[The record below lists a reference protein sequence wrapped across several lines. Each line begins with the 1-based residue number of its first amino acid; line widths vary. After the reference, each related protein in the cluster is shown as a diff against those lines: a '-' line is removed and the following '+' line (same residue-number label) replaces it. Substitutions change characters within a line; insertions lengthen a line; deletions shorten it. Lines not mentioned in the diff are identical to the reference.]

1 VPRFH
6 GKTGQVTVN
15 GAVVAGISKWTLDQ
29 TTQKE
34 DVSAFQ
40 DLNVTYVQGL
50 PDAKGTIS
58 GWWDSVSTD
67 TIYNVLN
74 STTPVQLVL
83 TPTTQLGKN
92 FSGPAFLDANTETD
106 IKAGVKITA
115 NWVAAGPWT
124 HT

>member
-1 VPRFH
+1 MPRFH

-74 STTPVQLVL
+74 ATTPVQLVL
-83 TPTTQLGKN
+83 TPTTTLGKS